1 MKPLPADRIKNTRYS
16 KSEDMLARAERSI
29 PLGAQ
34 TFSKSRTQYP
44 VGASP
49 FFITHA
55 EGSRV
60 WDVDGN
66 EYVDLNNA
74 LAAITLGYNDP
85 DVTKAVKEQLE
96 KGTIFSLS
104 NELEIEV
111 AEKMIE
117 MIPCAEKVRFGKNG
131 SDATAGAIRIA
142 RAFTGRDHVLSCGY
156 HGWQDWYIGAT
167 TRNKGVPQ
175 ATRDLTHLFP
185 YNDIDAAKKLFD
197 QYKDQVAAIIMEPMN
212 VSEPAKGYH
221 EELKA
226 LCHKNGALFI
236 FDETV
241 TGFRLANGGA
251 QEYFGVTPDL
261 ATFGKGMANGYPIS
275 AITGRDDIM
284 HEMEEIFFSFTY
296 GGELLSLAAA
306 KAVLNKLQKQ
316 PVLKKIAN
324 TGIALKE
331 GVTKLIHENGLSDTL
346 SVSGH
351 PGWHFLVVKDHP
363 NADNFKIKTY
373 FMQEMLKQGVL
384 TLGAH
389 SITYA
394 HTAEDM
400 QICLAAYKQFLENLA
415 VNLRANTIDAA
426 LTCEPLRPLFKIR

>member
-1 MKPLPADRIKNTRYS
+1 MKPLPANRIKNTRYS

-49 FFITHA
+49 FFVTHA
-55 EGSRV
+55 EGCRV

-66 EYVDLNNA
+66 EYIDLNNA

-85 DVTKAVKEQLE
+85 DVTAAVKEQLE

-111 AEKMIE
+111 AEKMID

-142 RAFTGRDHVLSCGY
+142 RAFTGRDLILSCGY

-175 ATRDLTHLFP
+175 AVRDLTHLFP
-185 YNDIDAAKKLFD
+185 YNDLEAAKKLFD
-197 QYKDQVAAIIMEPMN
+197 LYKDQVAAIIMEPMN
-212 VSEPAKGYH
+212 VSEPAPGYH

-226 LCHKNGALFI
+226 LAHKNGALFI

-275 AITGRDDIM
+275 AITGREDIM
-284 HEMEEIFFSFTY
+284 REMEEIFFSFTY

-306 KAVLNKLQKQ
+306 NAVMKKLQKE
-316 PVLKKIAN
+316 PVLETMAKTGTILKDGVAELIA
-324 TGIALKE
+324 E
-331 GVTKLIHENGLSDTL
+331 SGLSETL

-351 PGWHFLVVKDHP
+351 PAWHFLIVKDHP
-363 NADNFKIKTY
+363 NADSFKIKTY
-373 FMQEMLKQGVL
+373 FIQEMMKQGIL

-389 SITYA
+389 DITYA
-394 HTAEDM
+394 HTEKDM
-400 QICLAAYKQFLENLA
+400 QLCLAAYKEFLRNLA
-415 VNLRANTIDAA
+415 VNLKADTLDAA